1 LSYSAVVGAPPY
13 SHYWFILLERMRVGS
28 TASMVLDQV
37 VWRPLTIAWSFI
49 VGAVLADG
57 SLVVRPAP
65 HSRQPSAA
73 GLLRWLTGASCVL
86 PPLLPPPAE
95 SSSEPEEGL
104 QEGGAERPG
113 PLGASS
119 VHQLSLRPNAVARAV
134 HRRRPLLLVRSRLPP
149 LRRPC
154 AALSRSRRALS
165 KPRTVRTCR
174 DIYMCVLTMES
185 KSASDKKVEDEAAQ
199 KLKQ

>member
-1 LSYSAVVGAPPY
+1 MSYSAVVGAPPY

-73 GLLRWLTGASCVL
+73 GLLRWLTGASCV
-86 PPLLPPPAE
+86 
-95 SSSEPEEGL
+95 
-104 QEGGAERPG
+104 RCC
-113 PLGASS
+113 
-119 VHQLSLRPNAVARAV
+119 
-134 HRRRPLLLVRSRLPP
+134 RRPQNLRANLKKDYKKAVLNGLVLWVP
-149 LRRPC
+149 LQYINFRYVPMRWRVLFIDVVHFFWCALACRPC
-154 AALSRSRRALS
+154 AALALLS
-165 KPRTVRTCR
+165 PALVAR
-174 DIYMCVLTMES
+174 
-185 KSASDKKVEDEAAQ
+185 SASLERCARAGTSTCAC
-199 KLKQ
+199 